1 MSADPK
7 HIDKTDGTGYLDQ
20 AAKVVRNA
28 RSAAARSV
36 NLAMVYAYF
45 EVSRIVVEEEQASD
59 ARAEYGGQAL
69 TLVSEHLTAEFGRGF
84 SRTNVA
90 QMRQFYRVYAHD
102 EIVQTVSE
110 QFGSKP
116 PSKTTDRKFFLSWP
130 HYLRLMRTEDADKRH
145 FYEIEATRDSWSVRE
160 LQRQLDS
167 SLYERLALSRDKDGV
182 RRLAVGGQIV
192 KTPVDAIKD
201 PYVLEFLGLKE
212 EASYSESDLETRIID
227 HLQEF
232 LLELGRGYA
241 FVGRQQRF
249 TYEEDHFK
257 VDLVFY
263 NRLLRCFVLFD
274 LKPGKLTHQDIGQMQ
289 MYVHYYDRDKSL
301 GRYVCGFIHL
311 GDPGRG
317 LPHEVRR
324 HHRRPALQAERRRQ
338 RRLRDAHLPEVRR
351 AGKEAR
357 PAALRHGCPVAL
369 VLWRA
374 RA

>member
-1 MSADPK
+1 MRLFRRCLNNS
-7 HIDKTDGTGYLDQ
+7 
-20 AAKVVRNA
+20 
-28 RSAAARSV
+28 
-36 NLAMVYAYF
+36 
-45 EVSRIVVEEEQASD
+45 EAS
-59 ARAEYGGQAL
+59 
-69 TLVSEHLTAEFGRGF
+69 
-84 SRTNVA
+84 
-90 QMRQFYRVYAHD
+90 
-102 EIVQTVSE
+102 
-110 QFGSKP
+110 P

-130 HYLRLMRTEDADKRH
+130 HYLRLMRTEDAGKRH

-212 EASYSESDLETRIID
+212 EASYSESDLETRIIN

-241 FVGRQQRF
+241 FVDRRQRF
-249 TYEEDHFK
+249 TYEEDHLK

-274 LKPGKLTHQDIGQMQ
+274 LKPGKLTHQDIGQIQ
-289 MYVHYYDRDKSL
+289 MYVHHYDRDKSL
-301 GRYVCGFIHL
+301 ERYACGFIYL
-311 GDPGRG
+311 GGPGGG

-357 PAALRHGCPVAL
+357 PPAPRHDHPVAL
-369 VLWRA
+369 VL
-374 RA
+374 